1 MQTEFITVVSRSHLD
16 RARTLAASLYRHETG
31 ARLRCYLAERDIH
44 DNDDPDGLLE
54 LVPLAALELPRAQQF
69 CFRYDVKE
77 LATAIRPFA
86 LLHTLRTTSCEQ
98 VVYLDSDTD
107 VLQPLARRCA
117 QYLATHAV
125 ALTPHL
131 LAGCLPTGPREREIL
146 RAGVYNSGFIAL
158 RRNQAA
164 GAFLQ
169 WWAARLEYW
178 SIEDPLGG
186 VVHDQ
191 RWLDLAVGLFPQIT
205 IIRDPG
211 INVAYWNMHEREL
224 SHGPSG
230 WQIQLKGSN
239 SASPLA
245 LLHFSGLTAE
255 RLSSYLASGDEQRE
269 AYQRYAGL
277 AADYR
282 QRLAAQSAKEQVE
295 YSFQRFDDGQ
305 IIDNAMREVMRLGIV
320 NSEQPFAE
328 REKIQAAIPANVDDL
343 FWPRATYIF
352 SWACTWRPIV
362 SKLIKQGIITVTSK

>member
-1 MQTEFITVVSRSHLD
+1 MQTEFITIVSRSHLD
-16 RARTLAASLYRHETG
+16 RARTLAASLYRHEAG
-31 ARLRCYLAERDIH
+31 ARLRCYLAERDIRDS
-44 DNDDPDGLLE
+44 DNPDGLLE
-54 LVPLAALELPRAQQF
+54 LIPLAALQLPRQQQF
-69 CFRYDVKE
+69 CFRYGVKE
-77 LATAIRPFA
+77 LATALRPFA
-86 LLHTLRTTSCEQ
+86 LLHTLRTTSSEQ

-107 VLQPLARRCA
+107 VLQPLAGRCA
-117 QYLATHAV
+117 QYLAEHAV
-125 ALTPHL
+125 AITPHL
-131 LAGCLPTGPREREIL
+131 LASTLPTSSREREIL

-186 VVHDQ
+186 VLHDQ
-191 RWLDLAVGLFPQIT
+191 RWLDLAVGLFPQIG

-211 INVAYWNMHEREL
+211 INVAHWNMHEREL

-230 WQIQLKGSN
+230 WQVQVTGSN

-245 LLHFSGLTAE
+245 LLHFSGLNAD
-255 RLSSYLASGDEQRE
+255 RLSCYLDSGEEQRE

-282 QRLAAQSAKEQVE
+282 QRLAVEAGKEQVE
-295 YSFQRFDDGQ
+295 YSFHRFDDGQ
-305 IIDNAMREVMRLGIV
+305 IINDAMREVVRLGIV
-320 NSEQPFAE
+320 SSEQPFAE